1 MIFYLFTF
9 LLLTYLLTC
18 YEHFYLQ
25 FTFYINE
32 ILAVL
37 QIYNTVKITYFNHTR
52 HIHIITC
59 INTYLLNATKMY

>member
-32 ILAVL
+32 YFSSITNLQYSENNVL
-37 QIYNTVKITYFNHTR
+37 QSYTSYTHHYLHQ
-52 HIHIITC
+52 
-59 INTYLLNATKMY
+59 YLLT